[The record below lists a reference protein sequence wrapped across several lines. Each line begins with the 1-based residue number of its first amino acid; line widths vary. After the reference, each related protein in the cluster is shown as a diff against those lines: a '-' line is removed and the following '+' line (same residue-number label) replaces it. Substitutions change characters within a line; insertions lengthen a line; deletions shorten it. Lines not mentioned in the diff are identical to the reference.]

1 MQHQA
6 EIYAMKKILG
16 EVCCTTSEIFSSRLL
31 NLINRDKFIISSR
44 FPLFLD
50 IEFLIQGIENQQ
62 VNPLSANPTK
72 WLNTLKQFVGKLP
85 TNCLVFDHF
94 VEFPL
99 KGLMEKT

>member
-1 MQHQA
+1 
-6 EIYAMKKILG
+6 MKKILG
-16 EVCCTTSEIFSSRLL
+16 EVCCTTSEIFSSPLL

-85 TNCLVFDHF
+85 TNC
-94 VEFPL
+94 
-99 KGLMEKT
+99 

>member
-6 EIYAMKKILG
+6 EIYTMKKILG

-31 NLINRDKFIISSR
+31 NLIDRDKFIISSR

-72 WLNTLKQFVGKLP
+72 WLNTLEQFVGKLP
-85 TNCLVFDHF
+85 TNCLVFGHF
-94 VEFPL
+94 MEFPL